1 MRIYRCHAQCKDR
14 RDIIEDNKK
23 AEVMG
28 RFSNGGSIT
37 SSLTL
42 SDFTLRNHKKGIT
55 ALQIIKMPSV
65 SKVSVLLS
73 GDSDGLFVIWD
84 LVTKRPI
91 TCTQIKDHPH
101 IIAFQWVG
109 STVLS
114 ILCKDSMLRM
124 FKLEASALLSTDL
137 VVGERQFNKTTG
149 LQWAQIYEMPVN
161 TLNFANFIMDSQV
174 ELKDGKDNESY
185 RLICCHTNDSEAIDI
200 YQIMQDPKFKLQR
213 PFDNINF
220 PEFLKKQSLLEIF
233 NVPKDSKFG
242 IIMKL
247 AKLNDIIFLGFEN
260 GFIMGFTTTFD
271 EELQKGVADLIHIS
285 NDHYPNPILNM
296 CISGDE
302 LYSCSTDGFISK
314 HKFSID
320 LLTRP
325 AAEYIKNDTLLIK
338 CSSTL
343 KASRPSRIDLPLKN
357 ISHID
362 VISDDYLVVSNWSG
376 KTIVINEYTSEVLQ
390 TFVKTRN
397 NLVANDS
404 SIGDLTNGNN
414 SNTESSLKS
423 KNYKVGSMIGLKSF
437 DVQSDGL
444 KVGEL
449 RRIKTLAKFSW
460 CIIGYD
466 DGTIKLNR
474 L

>member
-1 MRIYRCHAQCKDR
+1 
-14 RDIIEDNKK
+14 
-23 AEVMG
+23 MG
-28 RFSNGGSIT
+28 RFSNGGSIK

-55 ALQIIKMPSV
+55 ALQTIKMASV
-65 SKVSVLLS
+65 SKVPVLLS

-84 LVTKRPI
+84 LVTKRPV
-91 TCTQIKDHPH
+91 TCTQIEDHPH
-101 IIAFQWVG
+101 IIAFQWVD

-114 ILCKDSMLRM
+114 VLCKDSMLRM

-137 VVGERQFNKTTG
+137 VIGEPQSNKRTD

-174 ELKDGKDNESY
+174 ESKDGKDDESY

-200 YQIMQDPKFKLQR
+200 FQIMQDPKSKLQR
-213 PFDNINF
+213 PFNNINF
-220 PEFLKKQSLLEIF
+220 PNFLKKQDLLETF

-247 AKLNDIIFLGFEN
+247 ARLNDIVFLGFEN
-260 GFIMGFTTTFD
+260 GYIIGFTTTFD
-271 EELQKGVADLIHIS
+271 EELQKGVAYLIHIS

-296 CISGDE
+296 CVSGDE
-302 LYSCSTDGFISK
+302 LYSCSTDSFITK
-314 HKFSID
+314 HKFSINR
-320 LLTRP
+320 LTRP
-325 AAEYIKNDTLLIK
+325 AAEYIKDDTLLIK

-343 KASRPSRIDLPLKN
+343 RVSEPSRIDLPLKN
-357 ISHID
+357 ISQID
-362 VISDDYLVVSNWSG
+362 VITDDYLVVSNWSG
-376 KTIVINEYTSEVLQ
+376 KTIVINVHTSEVLK
-390 TFVKTRN
+390 TFVKTKN
-397 NLVANDS
+397 NVVANDS

-414 SNTESSLKS
+414 SNTESSSKS
-423 KNYKVGSMIGLKSF
+423 NNYKVGSMIGLKSF

-444 KVGEL
+444 KLGEL